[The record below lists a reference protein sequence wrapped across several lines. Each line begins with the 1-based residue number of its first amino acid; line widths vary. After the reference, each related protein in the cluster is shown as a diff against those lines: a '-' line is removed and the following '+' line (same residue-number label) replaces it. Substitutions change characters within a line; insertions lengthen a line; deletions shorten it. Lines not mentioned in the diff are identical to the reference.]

1 MTLMYD
7 GDLRARIK
15 ADFIKTIREHQGPR
29 APIDGAMLDALL
41 DDAMFHIEARFT
53 GNWGE

>member
-1 MTLMYD
+1 MTLMY
-7 GDLRARIK
+7 DLRARIK